1 MTSRASMYSSA
12 INCTDNSDGI
22 SLKSRAIKRWL
33 YCKGVTQSEMAK
45 VMDLPKHEF
54 RRRLYKHIKFDQ
66 SRIAKLIRFMGTRAA
81 IEVIWFPT
89 ISEKARN
96 QDNPYDWGE
105 FEDLRSY
112 MPSEKMTLPGY
123 FDGRE
128 GAIGIYP
135 VPKDV
140 RKVDVYYMKKP
151 KMITSEDDY
160 IELDDNYIDL
170 VKYNV
175 MSIIAMSGH
184 NPDIEIANEYILL
197 YNNLVQKANENKN
210 EQQQRY
216 FVIRDLYRKRR
227 RR

>member
-1 MTSRASMYSSA
+1 MSIVSRTTVRQVLDDIQIRLPHTYTQDTLFLWINETMKKIYKDLAIQDYYSFTTTA
-12 INCTDNSDGI
+12 NKNLYMLPENCSIDMVNS
-22 SLKSRAIKRWL
+22 
-33 YCKGVTQSEMAK
+33 V
-45 VMDLPKHEF
+45 
-54 RRRLYKHIKFDQ
+54 
-66 SRIAKLIRFMGTRAA
+66 
-81 IEVIWFPT
+81 T